1 MANIFLVSTRKEGWF
16 QVWKKNK
23 NYTGK
28 SDPNKIQTKYN
39 MIWAM
44 DGRKEER
51 IHLLKPGN
59 FSFELIRDFDFG
71 FVEEKVL
78 ACLVII

>member
-1 MANIFLVSTRKEGWF
+1 MVEYMAGWKERRENPF
-16 QVWKKNK
+16 I
-23 NYTGK
+23 
-28 SDPNKIQTKYN
+28 DP
-39 MIWAM
+39 
-44 DGRKEER
+44 E
-51 IHLLKPGN
+51 N